1 MEKVHTNLTV
11 SITEFKKNPNE
22 VLDQAGGQPF
32 VVLTNNK
39 PSFYVLT
46 PEVFAAL
53 GDEAIEE
60 ALWEVDAT
68 PMLLEALEDV
78 KKGNV
83 VTVDIKDLE
92 NEIKGE

>member
-22 VLDQAGGQPF
+22 VLDQAAGKPF

-46 PEVFAAL
+46 PAVFAAL

-60 ALWEVDAT
+60 ALWEVEAT
-68 PMLLEALEDV
+68 PMLLDAMEEV
-78 KKGNV
+78 RQGKV
-83 VTVDIKDLE
+83 IPVDINDL
-92 NEIKGE
+92 KVD

>member
-22 VLDQAGGQPF
+22 VLDQAAGQPF

-46 PEVFAAL
+46 PAMFAAL

-60 ALWEVDAT
+60 ALWEVEAT
-68 PMLLEALEDV
+68 PMLLERLADTRNGKGIPVNIED
-78 KKGNV
+78 
-83 VTVDIKDLE
+83 L
-92 NEIKGE
+92 

>member
-22 VLDQAGGQPF
+22 VLEQAAGQPF

-46 PEVFAAL
+46 PAVFAAL
-53 GDEAIEE
+53 GEEAIEE
-60 ALWEVDAT
+60 ALWEVEAT
-68 PMLLEALEDV
+68 PMLLEAMEDIR
-78 KKGNV
+78 KGEV
-83 VTVDIKDLE
+83 IAVDINDL
-92 NEIKGE
+92 KVD